1 MFDVFPL
8 FAAALRPVFV
18 NCVYP
23 RGQISIRLF
32 YVQSNVINT
41 LPIINVIYTATNFD
55 LYFGR
60 GIEIRDNGL
69 CL

>member
-23 RGQISIRLF
+23 RGQISARLF
-32 YVQSNVINT
+32 YIQ
-41 LPIINVIYTATNFD
+41 INVIPILPIFIYISTWD
-55 LYFGR
+55 
-60 GIEIRDNGL
+60 RD
-69 CL
+69 

>member
-23 RGQISIRLF
+23 QGQISVRLF
-32 YVQSNVINT
+32 YIQSILI
-41 LPIINVIYTATNFD
+41 LPILTSISTWD
-55 LYFGR
+55 
-60 GIEIRDNGL
+60 RD
-69 CL
+69 

>member
-23 RGQISIRLF
+23 RGQISVRLF

-41 LPIINVIYTATNFD
+41 LPIINVIYTLPILIYISTWD
-55 LYFGR
+55 
-60 GIEIRDNGL
+60 RD
-69 CL
+69 

>member
-23 RGQISIRLF
+23 RGQISIRIF
-32 YVQSNVINT
+32 YIQSILI
-41 LPIINVIYTATNFD
+41 LPILIYISTGD
-55 LYFGR
+55 
-60 GIEIRDNGL
+60 RD
-69 CL
+69 

>member
-23 RGQISIRLF
+23 RGQISVRI
-32 YVQSNVINT
+32 QSIII
-41 LPIINVIYTATNFD
+41 LPILIYISTWD
-55 LYFGR
+55 
-60 GIEIRDNGL
+60 RD
-69 CL
+69 